1 MTIYSWGKTIKTTKV
16 PIAIK
21 DFKLYIMSGTVLWTK
36 LSAAGIGTPMGMLDN
51 TYYYT
56 DEAGWKL
63 ILGDLVQNST
73 LYQTDVYDCP
83 LPYDLAFS
91 FGLFYADGSSSV
103 NNDKK
108 TYNWYIC
115 NSNKEL
121 LERCVEPLIKEFG
134 FDFKI
139 HSYPSERKGTI
150 TNFGVRNKDIY
161 RLQTNI
167 GAGNRRLQRREPFI
181 RAWHQM
187 FYTEKGRKKV
197 PGCIMESPLETKWAF
212 IDGVI
217 EGDAYK
223 KGHMLGVKNKYTL
236 MELYIIMDELS
247 LNPKVYPEP
256 RKEDFWYLHYSFLNK
271 HNSYIARFLED
282 KEWTSVQTI
291 ANEFKMSNGMVGGIL
306 KGMEKKGNIIFQK
319 PWSQRKEV
327 KLVKG
332 IEAHCDKFAMKARVL
347 AFERY
352 GLNTCGFV
360 IGDIPAGRH
369 SFNLI
374 VTTTGF
380 LLFEPQN
387 NIANFGV
394 FPLDGR
400 NYHADVVLI

>member
-1 MTIYSWGKTIKTTKV
+1 MAWGTTIKTTKV

-21 DFKLYIMSGTVLWTK
+21 DFKLYTMSGTALWTK
-36 LSAAGIGTPMGMLDN
+36 LSLAGIGTPMGMLDN

-63 ILGDLVQNST
+63 ILGDLVQNSS
-73 LYQTDVYDCP
+73 LYVTDRYDCP

-91 FGLFYADGSSSV
+91 FGLFYADGSSSI
-103 NNDKK
+103 NEKK
-108 TYNWYIC
+108 GYYNWYIC

-121 LERCVEPLIKEFG
+121 LERCIGPLEREWG
-134 FDFKI
+134 FNFKI
-139 HSYPSERKGTI
+139 HSYDSEKKGTQ
-150 TNFGVRNKDIY
+150 TNFGERNKDIY
-161 RLQTNI
+161 RLITNI
-167 GAGNRRLQRREPFI
+167 GAGNKRKSPRKDFI
-181 RAWHQM
+181 KEWHQM
-187 FYTEKGRKKV
+187 FHTEGGRKRV
-197 PGCIMESPLETKWAF
+197 PGCIMESPLETKQAF

-217 EGDAYK
+217 EGDAHK

-247 LNPKVYPEP
+247 LNPKAYPEK
-256 RKEDFWYLHYSFLNK
+256 RREDFWYLHYSFLNK
-271 HNSYIARFLED
+271 HDSYIARFLENKD
-282 KEWTSVQTI
+282 WTSVQAI

-306 KGMEKKGNIIFQK
+306 EGMEKKGNIIFQK

-352 GLNTCGFV
+352 GLNSCGFV
-360 IGDIPAGRH
+360 IGDVPQGRH

-387 NIANFGV
+387 TVANFGV
-394 FPLDGR
+394 FPLGGR
-400 NYHADVVLI
+400 DYKTDIVLI